1 MKSKLKKLAL
11 ATLIVMLGVA
21 GGVAG
26 ANLTQT
32 ADQEKAQSGASA
44 EPAAVVP
51 QNNEGRY
58 VSVTPCRLADTR
70 SGANTPLQP
79 NQPRNFDVISS
90 NLSSQGGSGS
100 GCGIPSQANAIA
112 VNITAVDAAGTGF
125 LRGRASGICFTIP
138 CSPDPA
144 LPNATLLNYT
154 GSFNASNGVNLP
166 ICSSFSPGLTFGS
179 CKGGILLGAF
189 TKATDV
195 VVDVVGYYVRPIYA
209 NVDGDNN
216 GDPVLRSGSALLAP
230 TNPGTGEYVFAT
242 PRDLRGCAFSVTAG
256 NSDNSDLAR
265 NTNAT
270 IYDVSSTSFE
280 IRTYDADSG
289 DALNDDFTVSVAC

>member
-11 ATLIVMLGVA
+11 ASVVVILSLA
-21 GGVAG
+21 SGVAG
-26 ANLTQT
+26 ANLAQT
-32 ADQEKAQSGASA
+32 AEQEKAQSGEASA
-44 EPAAVVP
+44 QPAAVVP

-58 VSVTPCRLADTR
+58 VSVSPCRIADTR
-70 SGANTPLQP
+70 SGSNTPLQP
-79 NQPRNFDVISS
+79 NQPRNFAVVSN

-112 VNITAVDAAGTGF
+112 VNITAVDAAGTGY
-125 LRGRASGICFTIP
+125 LRGRDSGICFTIP
-138 CSPDPA
+138 CGPDPA

-154 GSFNASNGVNLP
+154 GSFNASNGVNIP

-209 NVDGDNN
+209 NVN
-216 GDPVLRSGSALLAP
+216 GDVDPPVLRSGSGLLAP
-230 TNPGTGEYVFAT
+230 TNPATGRYEFAT
-242 PRDLRGCAFSVTAG
+242 PRDLRGCAFSVVAG
-256 NSDNSDLAR
+256 NSDNADAVS
-265 NTNAT
+265 NINAS
-270 IYDVSSTSFE
+270 IWDVSSSDFE
-280 IRTYDADSG
+280 IRTYDADTG
-289 DALNDDFTVSVAC
+289 ALTNDDFTVSVAC